1 MFQICGPAAVNEH
14 LCLST
19 QCCPQLHDEQS
30 CASAITHAST
40 TAATATTID
49 LFLIIVPAA
58 IHVTETAVSKHLYV
72 TNI

>member
-1 MFQICGPAAVNEH
+1 MFQICGLAAVNEH

-19 QCCPQLHDEQS
+19 QCYPQLHDEQS

-40 TAATATTID
+40 TATTID